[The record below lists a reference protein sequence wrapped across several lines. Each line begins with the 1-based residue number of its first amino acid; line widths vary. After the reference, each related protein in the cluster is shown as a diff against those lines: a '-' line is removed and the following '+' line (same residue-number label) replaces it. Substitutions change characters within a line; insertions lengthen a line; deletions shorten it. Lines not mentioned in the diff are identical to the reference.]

1 MTSSIDL
8 RAKRANLWEQA
19 KVLHETAKA
28 EERAL
33 SAEEQTQ
40 WERLEA
46 EMEKIKGQI
55 DREERLMAVGADLD
69 RAQPTVAAGRL
80 PGDISSRELH
90 AGSEEYRNAF
100 WAWARHGNDGLD
112 PEQRTMLRNGFVD
125 VRAQGVGV
133 PTAGGFAV
141 ADEDMRGIV
150 DAMKAF
156 GGMRQAGCT
165 IFTTA
170 TGADLP
176 IPTVDDTG
184 NTGEQLGE
192 NTQVNEQDITLGLT
206 TLRAYVY
213 SSKLIRVSYQLLQD
227 AGFPLESWLQSK
239 LGERLGRITN
249 TKFTTGSGAAT
260 PQGVVTGSTYCG
272 TTTASATAATYAEL
286 VDLEMSVDA
295 AYRQRARWMFGDST
309 LKNLKKLVDGSSRP
323 LWLPGI
329 AVREP
334 DTLMGYPYTVNQDM
348 PSMAASAKAV
358 LFGDFSAYY
367 IRDVQGVTLIR
378 LQERYAD
385 YLQVGFMAFS
395 RHDGALIDAGQH
407 PIKHLLQH
415 A

>member
-1 MTSSIDL
+1 MASSIDL

-19 KVLHETAKA
+19 KVLHEAAKA
-28 EERAL
+28 EERDL

-55 DREERLMAVGADLD
+55 DREERLMAMGADLGQ
-69 RAQPTVAAGRL
+69 AQPTMAAGR
-80 PGDISSRELH
+80 PEKSVD
-90 AGSEEYRNAF
+90 AQEYRSAF
-100 WAWARHGNDGLD
+100 WAWARHGNEGLD
-112 PEQRTMLRNGFVD
+112 PQQRQLLRGGFVD

-165 IFTTA
+165 TFTTA

-176 IPTVDDTG
+176 FVTNDDTG

-192 NTQVNEQDITLGLT
+192 NVQVNDKDFEFGQTV
-206 TLRAYVY
+206 LRAYIY
-213 SSKLIRVSYQLLQD
+213 SSKLVRVPYTLLQD
-227 AGFPLESWLQSK
+227 AGFPLESWLQTK
-239 LGERLGRITN
+239 LGERLGRILN
-249 TKFTTGSGAAT
+249 TKFTTGTGAAT

-309 LKNLKKLVDGSSRP
+309 LKNLKKLVDGASRP

-334 DTLMGYPYTVNQDM
+334 DTLMGYRYTVNQDM
-348 PSMAASAKAV
+348 PSMAASQKAV